1 MKTEKEK
8 VLDEIFEN
16 DPLNILD
23 LQDDLREEVA
33 KRCKPQKTVAKEI
46 GCDPSYLN
54 LWLKGK
60 LKLGKNKEKL
70 VIQWLDKQ

>member
-1 MKTEKEK
+1 MTQTE
-8 VLDEIFEN
+8 
-16 DPLNILD
+16 
-23 LQDDLREEVA
+23 LRNEVA
-33 KRCKPQKTVAKEI
+33 KRCKLQKTVAEEI

-60 LKLGKNKEKL
+60 LNLGKNKIKL

>member
-1 MKTEKEK
+1 MKYYELEDMTQTE
-8 VLDEIFEN
+8 
-16 DPLNILD
+16 
-23 LQDDLREEVA
+23 LREEVA

-60 LKLGKNKEKL
+60 LTLGKNKEKL